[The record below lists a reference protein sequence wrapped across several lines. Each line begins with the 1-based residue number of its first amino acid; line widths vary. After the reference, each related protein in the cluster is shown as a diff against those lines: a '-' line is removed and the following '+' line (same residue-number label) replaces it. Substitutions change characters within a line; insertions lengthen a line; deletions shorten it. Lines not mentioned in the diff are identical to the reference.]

1 MSGQEQRDR
10 GMDSL
15 ARSMDDTIDGE
26 RIDLQDVARAVN
38 SGRVEAEGQQLPQDE
53 IKQASIADDESDD
66 QPS

>member
-1 MSGQEQRDR
+1 MSGQKQRDR